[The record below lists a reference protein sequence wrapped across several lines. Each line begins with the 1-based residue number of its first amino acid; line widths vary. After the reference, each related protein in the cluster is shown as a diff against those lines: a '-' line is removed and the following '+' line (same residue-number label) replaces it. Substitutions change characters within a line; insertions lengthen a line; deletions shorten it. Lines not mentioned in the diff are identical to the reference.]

1 MVARLTYFIDMFS
14 FSGSSLVYR
23 SSTSSPFQE
32 QGMRKEKGR
41 EQEEERV
48 ITADLITWITLH
60 LKYVMEFLPY
70 HEQLLG
76 DTMFRTRAMS
86 CLCSTWLSQARPTE
100 LADGSQ

>member
-76 DTMFRTRAMS
+76 DTMFRTGETAGS
-86 CLCSTWLSQARPTE
+86 E
-100 LADGSQ
+100 NDG